1 MRQKTFHNSE
11 NEFLKQQLHIEHN
24 TPARGR
30 NGFDRSFYLPRGVLM
45 AAEVGLRS
53 RARKER
59 ETIRACHENHV
70 SANGDDLS

>member
-1 MRQKTFHNSE
+1 
-11 NEFLKQQLHIEHN
+11 
-24 TPARGR
+24 
-30 NGFDRSFYLPRGVLM
+30 M
-45 AAEVGLRS
+45 AAEVGVRS